1 MKKRYYCV
9 IFYIKLVGNS
19 LFLCFVADFWRK
31 TAGRNS
37 NANFF
42 LFLQMWHYKCFQGE
56 WGSVGFVFLS
66 SPTTSEKGESV
77 RIKFFVRRTLLLLCG
92 HSASGEGLPVHMS

>member
-19 LFLCFVADFWRK
+19 LFYALWLFFVEKRQV
-31 TAGRNS
+31 RNS

-42 LFLQMWHYKCFQGE
+42 LFLQMWHYKCLRGE

-66 SPTTSEKGESV
+66 SPTTSEKGKSV
-77 RIKFFVRRTLLLLCG
+77 RIKFFVMRTLLLLCG